1 MPSFKKSPGGWAVLP
16 IHYSMDPSKGPE
28 WVAEMRGAY
37 LSDEA
42 WMREMELDFSQTT
55 GVRAYPKFRRE
66 AHVVRSD
73 LIPYNPMLP
82 LCIGCDFNVG
92 IMCWP
97 VMQIVKD
104 KVHIIDEITL
114 EPASVPEMVREFRN
128 KYPAHPAE
136 IWIYGDA
143 TGTARAA
150 QSLLSDY
157 DVMRQAFRG
166 YPSPLIFNVPAKN
179 PPVHDRLNAVNN
191 LLVDSEGMI
200 RLLVSDKC
208 EYMIADFFETLR
220 DKKGIKKCNKQDD
233 PYYRRSHGTDGAGYL
248 VSRRFP
254 MVEEVLKSEFNKPR
268 KQPVYKNYFGKFA
281 ARRKDRR
288 V

>member
-1 MPSFKKSPGGWAVLP
+1 MAEVKVTPGGWRLLP

-28 WVAEMRGAY
+28 WVAEMRKAY

-55 GVRAYPKFRRE
+55 GVRAYPKFRRD

-73 LIPYNPMLP
+73 ELPYNPMIP
-82 LCIGCDFNVG
+82 LCLGCDFNVG
-92 IMCWP
+92 LMCWP
-97 VMQIVKD
+97 VMQVVKD
-104 KVHIIDEITL
+104 KIYIIDEILL
-114 EPASVPEMVREFRN
+114 EPASVPDMVREFRN

-143 TGTARAA
+143 TGNARQA
-150 QSLLSDY
+150 QSLLSEY

-166 YPSPLIFNVPAKN
+166 YTSPLVWNVPSKN
-179 PPVHDRLNAVNN
+179 PPVADRLNAVNN
-191 LLVDSEGMI
+191 LLVTPDGVV
-200 RLLVSDKC
+200 RLQISDKC

-220 DKKGIKKCNKQDD
+220 DQKGIKKVNRKED

-248 VSRRFP
+248 AARRFP
-254 MVEEVLKSEFNKPR
+254 IVNEVLNSEFTRPR
-268 KQPVYKNYFGKFA
+268 KQPVYENYFGKMRTHGPK
-281 ARRKDRR
+281 RRY
-288 V
+288 